1 MGYKTPRYERREL
14 PPSLIPKLPPSLKFP
29 VTCSPEIKVTGSWV
43 KKEAMGL
50 SISYLMLCGSE
61 GSGLRV
67 ACRHVSMLSFTF
79 SLNRSMSVLY
89 LKPGEEKDAIEAW

>member
-1 MGYKTPRYERREL
+1 MMGHQVSCLSDHPVKI
-14 PPSLIPKLPPSLKFP
+14 PSLAIA
-29 VTCSPEIKVTGSWV
+29 VQKVTGSWV
-43 KKEAMGL
+43 EKAMA
-50 SISYLMLCGSE
+50 ITYLMLCGSE

-89 LKPGEEKDAIEAW
+89 LKPGGEKDTIEAW

>member
-1 MGYKTPRYERREL
+1 
-14 PPSLIPKLPPSLKFP
+14 
-29 VTCSPEIKVTGSWV
+29 
-43 KKEAMGL
+43 MGL